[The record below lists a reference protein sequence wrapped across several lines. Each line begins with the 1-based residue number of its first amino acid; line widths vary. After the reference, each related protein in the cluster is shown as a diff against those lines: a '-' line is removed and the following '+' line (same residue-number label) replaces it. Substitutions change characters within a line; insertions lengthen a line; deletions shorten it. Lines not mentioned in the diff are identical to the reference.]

1 MKIRMLVMRCIK
13 MRQKLII
20 SSDKADIKSM
30 TGNLFKIV
38 SENSGIRDSESN
50 SFSEQKVKHLQ
61 RQSFTCNE

>member
-1 MKIRMLVMRCIK
+1 